1 VFRKKKTTTE
11 EGALHGGPVR
21 DSVPG
26 LVCQPVFLF
35 PGFSVRNEGYHLCFF
50 LRTKIYS
57 DFFDLSTPPIRNL
70 LVETS

>member
-50 LRTKIYS
+50 LTDENLFR
-57 DFFDLSTPPIRNL
+57 FF
-70 LVETS
+70 